1 MKSTK
6 KSLIASGVALLASVA
21 LLAGTTFA
29 WFTDSVTNTGNKIQA
44 GTLDITAT
52 VAEVAPDV
60 TAFII
65 KNATTGETVNG
76 GKPFGF
82 GEPRDIEKVPGAII
96 SEENWEPGQSSAK
109 LLTVTNNGTLA
120 AKVKLDFSVIESEL
134 AGALWYDF
142 IRVTD
147 GAAQGTFTKRPMSTL
162 EEMEALE
169 FPLESGENLRFILVY
184 GMDEEA
190 GNAFQGKSFAAD
202 VTILAKQAPK
212 ETDGF
217 DNPDYDAEAD
227 YPVWDGTSADTTWYD
242 AQDTAYTLSAP
253 AQLAGLAQ
261 LVNEG
266 TTFENVTITLTEN
279 LYLGNQ
285 EWTPIGQKGAGKFFQ
300 GTFDGNGKTV
310 SGLKISAENNNDADT
325 FDGYAALFG
334 ATQNA
339 VVQNVTV
346 YGTVD
351 AQNAAGIVA
360 RANEG
365 TTIRGC
371 VSNVTVTGSTKAG
384 GIVCLANAGGV
395 TIADCVNNGAVTGGN
410 DGLGGIAGYV
420 NTGTAITGCTNT
432 GAVGGEA
439 SRFAGGIVGYG
450 SAGNSTVSSCE
461 NTGAVTAGTNAGGIV
476 GIATDAWTVTDCVNG
491 GNVNGGNT
499 ADAGGILGSMQ
510 GGTVESCRN
519 TAAVHGRYAGGVV
532 GSTGGAAEVVHC
544 AGGRAAITSPA
555 FTLGFTGQTFTLDL
569 DANACAGR
577 LIGANAGGGPDVWT
591 RLTIDDDSG
600 DDYTGIGDVG
610 ICGPYTTWANLEIV
624 AGTLHGDPVAGN
636 LTFIRIDDGVEWNG
650 REAGTYSCGGLN
662 EAIRKDEWT
671 K

>member
-1 MKSTK
+1 MTGTK

-21 LLAGTTFA
+21 LLAGATFA

-52 VAEVAPDV
+52 VAEVAPDG
-60 TAFII
+60 TAFTIR
-65 KNATTGETVNG
+65 NETTGETVNG
-76 GKPFGF
+76 GEPFGF

-395 TIADCVNNGAVTGGN
+395 TIADCVN
-410 DGLGGIAGYV
+410 
-420 NTGTAITGCTNT
+420 
-432 GAVGGEA
+432 
-439 SRFAGGIVGYG
+439 
-450 SAGNSTVSSCE
+450 
-461 NTGAVTAGTNAGGIV
+461 
-476 GIATDAWTVTDCVNG
+476 G

-532 GSTGGAAEVVHC
+532 GSIGGAAEVVHC
-544 AGGRAAITSPA
+544 AGGCAAITSPA
-555 FTLGFTGQTFTLDL
+555 FTLGFTEQTFTLDL

-600 DDYTGIGDVG
+600 DEYTGIGDVG

-636 LTFIRIDDGVEWNG
+636 LTFIQIDDGVEWNG